1 MAHFDPMQALQPA
14 FVALTATSAED
25 GVKRMMQ
32 AQRVLFSRLAKVRD
46 EIDLRIRTLAL
57 SKKKPKEFW
66 LWYVIS
72 NKALML
78 HNTFT
83 RSLLQP

>member
-78 HNTFT
+78 HNT
-83 RSLLQP
+83 LQEVSCNP